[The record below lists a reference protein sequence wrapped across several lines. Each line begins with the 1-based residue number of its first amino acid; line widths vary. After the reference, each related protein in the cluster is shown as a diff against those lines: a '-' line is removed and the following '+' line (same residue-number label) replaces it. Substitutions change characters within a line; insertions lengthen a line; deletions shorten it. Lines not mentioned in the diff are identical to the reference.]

1 MADTVAADLAEL
13 KELADI
19 YLQDLA
25 NGYDDANH
33 GVAGTADNDSAA
45 FRVYPHDSS
54 GPGGTAMDS
63 VYSSWSLLRDA
74 LCDYL
79 ADTST
84 NYQSA
89 VTAMHHI
96 IQTFAD
102 ADGVSA
108 SQINDV
114 YQEYLKTAASIGD
127 KPVAPDSR
135 PVIIR

>member
-1 MADTVAADLAEL
+1 MAETVAADLAEL

-25 NGYDDANH
+25 NDYDELNH
-33 GVAGTADNDSAA
+33 DVAGTADHDNAA
-45 FRVYPHDSS
+45 FLVYPHDSS
-54 GPGGTAMDS
+54 GPGSTAMDS
-63 VYSSWSLLRDA
+63 TYSSWSLLRDE

-79 ADTST
+79 AHTST

-96 IQTFAD
+96 IQAYAD

-108 SQINDV
+108 SEINAV
-114 YQEYLKTAASIGD
+114 YQEYLKSAASIGD
-127 KPVAPDSR
+127 QPVTPDPR
-135 PVIIR
+135 PVIVR